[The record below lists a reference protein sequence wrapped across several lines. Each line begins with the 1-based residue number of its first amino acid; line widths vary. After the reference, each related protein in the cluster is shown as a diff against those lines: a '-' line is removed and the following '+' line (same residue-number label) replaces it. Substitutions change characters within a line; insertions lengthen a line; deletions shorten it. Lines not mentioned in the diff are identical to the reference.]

1 MKKRWMSG
9 TLALLL
15 AGTTVASMMPAV
27 SVKAEGNTATG
38 TTYYVDSNGG
48 NDSNE
53 GTSEGKAF
61 RTLDKVNELNL
72 EPGDTVLLKKGSVFE
87 DQALKF
93 TKEDS
98 GTAEAPIKI
107 STYGDGDRPK
117 INTNGHGQWELNY
130 GTRLDNV
137 NHKWKGTVSS
147 SILIE
152 DTEYIEID
160 GLELTNDRKSS
171 TDAETGKAYN
181 DAYAMDRTGVAGVAK
196 DNGTVD
202 HIVLNDLYIHD
213 VTGNVYNK
221 HMTNGGIYF
230 IVAKP
235 TNEGETGIAR
245 YNDVQIRNCS
255 LDTVN
260 RWGIAVGYT
269 YQWRQFETAELP
281 DAMMAKYG
289 SSNVVIENNYLNHV
303 GGDAITT
310 MYLDRPMVQYNVS
323 ENAAEQIN
331 TTAYTQQQPRLD
343 ANGTEIG
350 KQPVGAGRVAAGIWP
365 WKCKNAI
372 FQYNECFKT
381 LNASKGNGDGQPW
394 DADYGDGTN
403 YQYNYSHGN
412 TASTIMFCYDNSV
425 NNTFRYNISQNED
438 MGPLDPAQNSGNC
451 QVYNNTFY
459 IKEGLTSIWSTAHSN
474 NGPVNMEN
482 NIFYFAGDT
491 PAKTGN
497 SWNPHGNKTYSNN
510 LYYNVETYPDD
521 AAAVKVDAGTQ
532 VLVDAGSGPD
542 SVAVDKAAR
551 KHENPTEK
559 TVFDGY
565 KLAENSPAINKGKVV
580 VDRNGY
586 TIDHDFFG
594 HAITAVPEIGAAESD
609 AVVALVL
616 RSNVYTVSGT
626 NVSDLPK
633 NTTVED
639 FLKNVIID
647 AGVTLT
653 IKDGEKELTATD
665 IVKGGA
671 TITLSYE
678 GMESVTYTVVA
689 SSDKELKDCYYEVKG
704 TTMSVPYTDNN
715 PATVKEV
722 KANITVA
729 DTATVSVLNGEN
741 ELADTNNV
749 AAGMILRITAEN
761 GDRND
766 YIIAQKN
773 TYNWTLDYVNGQQG
787 NVWFGQIKDGSGDW
801 ANMTAV
807 DKDGWPNWATHT
819 YYGPG
824 IDAPQGTITTTNP
837 SVHGLLSAP
846 PSTDISTAMAY
857 RVPKSGTVTFNVK
870 DDEPYLRQS
879 TNDGGMVTLSLY
891 VNGTEKKSV
900 TLVNSKEK
908 VGNWEK
914 PEELEVAQGDIIRV
928 VAKCNGNPS
937 KPSAHITPIITY
949 VDKAAADTK
958 APTAPEKVAVTDVTT
973 TTAKVTWAASTDN
986 VGVAGYNVYLNDPET
1001 PVNSETLVTDTEYS
1015 LTDLTAAT
1023 NYSVT
1028 VTAVD
1033 AAGNASEG
1041 AVRTFTTKAD
1051 KSALQTRVDEAKEI
1065 VTNTA
1070 AYTEESLNALRAAIN
1085 AAQKVLDDPAAAQE
1099 EVNAQTDAL
1108 NAAIAALVEKPVVDK
1123 TELQTAV
1130 ADANEFA
1137 ASDENKEKYTED
1149 SWKTLEEAITV
1160 AQAVLNKPEATQE
1173 EVNDALKA
1181 LTDAKENLKTK
1192 EPSVEKPEKSELQ
1205 ETVNDAKAF
1214 VGGLEN
1220 PEMYTEESLNAL
1232 KEAIAMAEEVLASE
1246 TATQDDINAAM
1257 RKVRTAR
1264 GNLALK
1270 KPAVATEALENAIA
1284 NARELAQDTA
1294 TYTEE
1299 SRAALNAAVD
1309 AAQKVLEDANATQ
1322 ETVDKQTEAV
1332 EAAIKALVKIK
1343 VPAETD
1349 KLKEAVKEA
1358 EELVKDTEKYSEESL
1373 KALRDA
1379 IALAQGVLE
1388 DTNATQA
1395 QVDEAL
1401 KAVNDAK
1408 NGLVAKET
1416 DKKDDGKKDDGK
1428 KDDGKQDDGKKED
1441 PKKDPTPTPGP
1452 ATPTPT
1458 TTPTPSTTPQPGA
1471 KPAAP
1476 SGNTNTGSTNAGGT
1490 TTGSTTTGSTST
1502 ARAAKTGD
1510 TANAAAWLFTLAASA
1525 VAGTVIVKRKRED

>member
-1 MKKRWMSG
+1 
-9 TLALLL
+9 
-15 AGTTVASMMPAV
+15 MMPAV

-1160 AQAVLNKPEATQE
+1160 AQVVLNKPEATQE

-1181 LTDAKENLKTK
+1181 LKDAKENLKTK
-1192 EPSVEKPEKSELQ
+1192 EPSVEKPGKAELE
-1205 ETVNDAKAF
+1205 ETVNDANAF
-1214 VGGLEN
+1214 VKGLEN

-1428 KDDGKQDDGKKED
+1428 QDDGKKED

>member
-1246 TATQDDINAAM
+1246 TATQDEINAAM
-1257 RKVRTAR
+1257 RRVKEAKE
-1264 GNLALK
+1264 NLAQK

-1525 VAGTVIVKRKRED
+1525 VAGTVVVKRKRED